1 MAVDR
6 RQGSKIIKNLR
17 RGDTPGLQIDPH
29 PYVGIVKNNLDSIK
43 AGRLQVWIPDLGGDE
58 NEPRNWRTV
67 SYASPYMGY
76 TPVTGMSDANSW
88 TNVQHT
94 YGMWMVP
101 PDIGVEVL
109 CIFVAGDPLRGF
121 WFACVNS
128 NLSRY
133 MLPGLASSSLVDA
146 TNASAVVKKNLL
158 TDTRYPVTE
167 FNERGK
173 DFDKN
178 KQATFTRIPKPIHE
192 TQFNIL
198 REQGL
203 DRDPFRGT
211 VTSSSQRES
220 PSNVFGISSPGRPL
234 NDPADNEEFINK
246 LRTQSN
252 ITEEDYAVKNR
263 KGGHSFIMDDGDL
276 LGNDNLLRLRTAGGH
291 QLMMNDSG
299 NTLYL
304 ANAQGTV
311 WLEFDSQGR
320 TLLYSSNGVAIR
332 TAGTLD
338 IRADRDI
345 NIDAGRNIKI
355 RADQKLSVNA
365 GSMDLLTAGGI
376 ELGTGQAFN
385 MRVGGQLAV
394 DATGKISLLSRGDL
408 TLNAAYIGQNS
419 GGGILVTPPKPL
431 ANNNLVDTSRS
442 SEQGLWTQNSQLD
455 TICTVAPSHEPYN
468 RPLRSRVEFDIVPA
482 LPEKFSGIDATKTTP
497 PGVTNPV
504 TEFDLRNQPKSDCVI
519 GNLSKEQVTA
529 LFAQIGKSESGG
541 NYKAVNT
548 IGYIGKYQ
556 WGYQALIDNGLVKSH
571 VRRNSQLN
579 DPNSWTGKGCSSL
592 DEFLNNPEL
601 QEQLICEYTKR
612 NYNTL
617 VRIKALSQED
627 SPETVAGMLMC
638 AHLLGP
644 GGAKNYRIGGNSGA
658 DAYGT
663 TAESY
668 YNKGK
673 YAVANS
679 NALLA

>member
-101 PDIGVEVL
+101 PDVGVEVL

-442 SEQGLWTQNSQLD
+442 SEQGLWIQNSQLD

-482 LPEKFSGIDATKTTP
+482 LPEKFSGTDATKTTP

-529 LFAQIGKSESGG
+529 LFAQIGKSESSG

-548 IGYIGKYQ
+548 IGYVGKYQ

-679 NALLA
+679 SALLA